1 MALQLILFSL
11 IPQMPYCH
19 HRVKKQHPGAGEAH
33 NLAHTLTHIGLVA
46 MNGAFAARTL
56 SLAELA
62 MLQTAVGIL
71 EEPAA
76 FIAQSAVTLFISAIY
91 GYHCRNGLF
100 LSLYP

>member
-46 MNGAFAARTL
+46 MNGAFAAGTL

-62 MLQTAVGIL
+62 MLQTAVGIFKKL
-71 EEPAA
+71 PAT
-76 FIAQSAVTLFISAIY
+76 IAQVSVSLFITAID
-91 GYHCRNGLF
+91 GNHCCNGLF
-100 LSLYP
+100 LSFYP